1 MVKTTLRTMVQ
12 LDFCHLTALL
22 LLCYSRHS
30 DSFKNIQT
38 AVFSGKDGP
47 QMVLRPSAKLLNIA
61 EGGGNRQPW
70 REDLALR
77 NGCTSAGVK
86 CGSG

>member
-61 EGGGNRQPW
+61 EGGEIVSPGEKILP
-70 REDLALR
+70 
-77 NGCTSAGVK
+77 
-86 CGSG
+86 SGMVVLQQV